1 MVGENI
7 GRVASKL
14 EPAEVNG
21 AAVRAEFLEFGD
33 SFARLED
40 GVIYELRVY
49 TANPGCMPA
58 LRARFRDHTSRL
70 FEKHGIKNI
79 GYWTNLAGGQS
90 DELYYMVAYEDLGAR
105 QPAWAAFIADP
116 EWQAAYAESE
126 KDGPLTHHTRNML
139 LSPTD
144 FSPLR

>member
-1 MVGENI
+1 V
-7 GRVASKL
+7 
-14 EPAEVNG
+14 
-21 AAVRAEFLEFGD
+21 EFLEFGD

-40 GVIYELRVY
+40 RVIYELRVY

-58 LRARFRDHTSRL
+58 LQARFRDHTSRL
-70 FEKHGIKNI
+70 FEKHGIKNV

-90 DELYYMVAYEDLGAR
+90 DELYYLVAYDDLGAR

-116 EWQAAYAESE
+116 EWQEAYAESE

-144 FSPLR
+144 WSPLA